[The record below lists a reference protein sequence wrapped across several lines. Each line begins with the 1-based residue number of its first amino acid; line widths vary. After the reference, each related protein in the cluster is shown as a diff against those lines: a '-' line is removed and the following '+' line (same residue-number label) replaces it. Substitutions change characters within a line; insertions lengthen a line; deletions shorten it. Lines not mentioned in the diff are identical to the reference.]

1 MTLEEYIDKHGS
13 SYPATQIAFQDFCD
27 IIESG
32 DYHQGS
38 LTQDLPIAKLIN
50 YANANPNDDNDDVD
64 LNELLNSSIDGM
76 RLFAEYCSENP
87 GYKSDR
93 VLLLSPYLG
102 VDTIKGIRK
111 KLVSYYEKIHNYERQ
126 PSIVK
131 DRWEGFKISDDKDIE
146 NGLLARR
153 WH

>member
-1 MTLEEYIDKHGS
+1 MTLEEYINKHGS

-50 YANANPNDDNDDVD
+50 YANANSNDDVD

-87 GYKSDR
+87 DYKGDR
-93 VLLLSPYLG
+93 TPLLSPNLG
-102 VDTIKGIRK
+102 VDIVKGIRK
-111 KLVSYYEKIHNYERQ
+111 KLVPYYEKIHNYERQ

-131 DRWEGFKISDDKDIE
+131 DRWAGFKISDKSRSGMSEIE
-146 NGLLARR
+146 KYRKGIK
-153 WH
+153 

>member
-27 IIESG
+27 IIESES
-32 DYHQGS
+32 YRKGS
-38 LTQDLPIAKLIN
+38 LKQDLPIAKLIN
-50 YANANPNDDNDDVD
+50 YVNANSNDDVD
-64 LNELLNSSIDGM
+64 LNDLLSSNIEGL

-93 VLLLSPYLG
+93 VPLLSPYLG
-102 VDTIKGIRK
+102 VDTIKDIRK

-131 DRWEGFKISDDKDIE
+131 DRWAGFKISDDRDVE

>member
-13 SYPATQIAFQDFCD
+13 SYPTTQIAFQDFCD
-27 IIESG
+27 IVESKI
-32 DYHQGS
+32 YFET
-38 LTQDLPIAKLIN
+38 LLEQDLPIAKLIN
-50 YANANPNDDNDDVD
+50 YVNANSNDDVD
-64 LNELLNSSIDGM
+64 LNDLLSSNIEGL

-93 VLLLSPYLG
+93 VPLLSPYLG
-102 VDTIKGIRK
+102 VDTIKDIRK

-131 DRWEGFKISDDKDIE
+131 DRWAGFKISDDRDVE